1 MRRMLLGKEL
11 DQMRRVVQG
20 KELEQ
25 GPAAGEGGP
34 RARLVVEQQQGKE
47 L

>member
-11 DQMRRVVQG
+11 DQMRHMLLG

-25 GPAAGEGGP
+25 GPAAGE
-34 RARLVVEQQQGKE
+34 
-47 L
+47 

>member
-1 MRRMLLGKEL
+1 MGRMLLVKEL
-11 DQMRRVVQG
+11 DQMRRLLQG

-34 RARLVVEQQQGKE
+34 QARPAVEQQ
-47 L
+47 

>member
-11 DQMRRVVQG
+11 DQMRCLLQG

-25 GPAAGEGGP
+25 GLAVGEGGP
-34 RARLVVEQQQGKE
+34 RACLAVEQQ
-47 L
+47 

>member
-11 DQMRRVVQG
+11 DQMRRLLQG

-34 RARLVVEQQQGKE
+34 RAQTAVE
-47 L
+47 